1 MVQYI
6 NPMTLHLATHIRPT
20 LSNLLGRTILL
31 LHGVSCRAN
40 RENAIPCT
48 NVANFIASQT
58 KRFELVKKLLEYL
71 ADIVVA
77 AVHVA
82 VKIHEDQVRAVPKT
96 AH

>member
-6 NPMTLHLATHIRPT
+6 NPTPLYLATHIRPT
-20 LSNLLGRTILL
+20 LSNLLGSTVLR

-48 NVANFIASQT
+48 NVANLIANQIE
-58 KRFELVKKLLEYL
+58 RIELGKKLFEYL
-71 ADIVVA
+71 TDIVVA